1 LTKAPKFIIFYK
13 FYPLKD
19 RLWSCMMN
27 ILDKVESKYKKQD
40 IPEFKSGD
48 KLRVNIKISEEN
60 KDRIQTFEGIVI
72 KMQGSGLNK
81 TFTVRKISFN
91 NVGVERTFMLHSP
104 VIQSIEKVNEGLVR
118 RSKLYYLRDR
128 VGKKAR
134 IKVKK

>member
-1 LTKAPKFIIFYK
+1 
-13 FYPLKD
+13 
-19 RLWSCMMN
+19 MN
-27 ILDKVESKYKKQD
+27 KLDKVESKYHKQD

-48 KLRVNIKISEEN
+48 KLRVKIKISEEN

-72 KMQGSGLNK
+72 KTQGSGVNK
-81 TFTVRKISFN
+81 TFTIRKISFN
-91 NVGVERTFMLHSP
+91 NVGVERTFLVHSP
-104 VIQSIEKVNEGLVR
+104 VIQSMERINQGTVR